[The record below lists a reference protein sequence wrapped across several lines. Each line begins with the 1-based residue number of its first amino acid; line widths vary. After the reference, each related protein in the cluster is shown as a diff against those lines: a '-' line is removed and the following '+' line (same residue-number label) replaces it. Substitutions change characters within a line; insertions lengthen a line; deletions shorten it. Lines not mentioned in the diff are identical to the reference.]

1 MEKRLIHTP
10 EGVRDI
16 YGNEL
21 KKKQYVEQKMMQ
33 SFDSFGYKR
42 IQTPVF
48 EFFDVFSK
56 EIGTTKSNEL
66 YKFFDKEG
74 NTLVLRPDFTPSMAR
89 CAAKYYL
96 EEDIPV
102 RFSYCGN
109 TFTNT
114 SELQGKLKEV
124 TQTGVEL
131 IGDGSQSA
139 DAELIHLAV
148 TALKASGLTEFQISI
163 GEIEF
168 FKGLCEEAGLS
179 EEMESQV
186 RELISNK
193 NYFGVEEY
201 ITEEGIEKS
210 KAEAFLKVAE
220 LFGSYDCLEEAKT
233 LVTNEKSL
241 KAVKRLEK
249 LYDTLKDFGD
259 EKYVSFDLGMVSKYN
274 YYTGIIF
281 KAYTYGV
288 GDAILKG
295 GRYDNLL
302 TYFGKSAPAIGFM
315 IVTDDLM
322 IALNSQKISTGLVP
336 DIEYLLYDKV
346 MYKEAMRA
354 ADYRRS
360 LGFKVECV
368 AFAEGKHMDD
378 YVRYGY
384 SNMVSKLYHLTSDEK
399 VLVYDLA
406 DNSADAL
413 PVDNYELKAFLG
425 REK

>member
-16 YGNEL
+16 YGNEFR
-21 KKKQYVEQKMMQ
+21 KKRKVQKELMK
-33 SFDSFGYKR
+33 SFNLFGYKE

-48 EFFDVFSK
+48 EYFDVFSK

-89 CAAKYYL
+89 CAAKYYI

-131 IGDGSQSA
+131 IGDDSRSA

-148 TALKASGLTEFQISI
+148 TALKNSGLKQFQISI

-179 EEMESQV
+179 EEMESNV
-186 RELISNK
+186 RALISNK

-201 ITEEGIEKS
+201 ITEQGIGKK

-220 LFGSYDCLEEAKT
+220 LFGSYECLEEAKQ

-249 LYDTLKDFGD
+249 LYETLKEFGD

-302 TYFGKSAPAIGFM
+302 SYFGKSAPAIGFM
-315 IVTDDLM
+315 IVVDDLM
-322 IALNSQKISTGLVP
+322 IALNSQKLEP
-336 DIEYLLYDKV
+336 QCDPYIEYLLYDKE
-346 MYKEAMRA
+346 MYNDAMKIA
-354 ADYRRS
+354 MKRRS
-360 LGFKVECV
+360 LGKAIECV
-368 AFAEGKHMDD
+368 AFASGKKLDD

-384 SNMVSKLYHLTSDEK
+384 SNMVSKLYRVTTDEK
-399 VLVYDLA
+399 VLVYDLS
-406 DNSADAL
+406 DESGDCV
-413 PVDNYELKAFLG
+413 PVDNYDVKAFLG
-425 REK
+425 RDE

>member
-21 KKKQYVEQKMMQ
+21 KKKQYVEQKLMQ

-48 EFFDVFSK
+48 EYFDVFSK

-131 IGDGSQSA
+131 IGDASQSA

-148 TALKASGLTEFQISI
+148 TALKASGLSDFQISV

-179 EEMESQV
+179 EEMENQV

-201 ITEEGIEKS
+201 ITEEGIKKS

-220 LFGSYDCLEEAKT
+220 LFGSYECLEEAKN

-249 LYDTLKDFGD
+249 LYDTLKEFGD

-295 GRYDNLL
+295 GRYDKLL
-302 TYFGKSAPAIGFM
+302 SCFGKSAPAIGFM
-315 IVTDDLM
+315 IVVDDLM
-322 IALNSQKISTGLVP
+322 IALGSQKLTPDVAA
-336 DIEYLLYDKV
+336 DIEYLLYDKI
-346 MYKEAMRA
+346 MYKDAMKA
-354 ADYRRS
+354 ADHRRS
-360 LGFKVECV
+360 LGCKVECV

-384 SNMVSKLYHLTSDEK
+384 QNMVSKLYHLTSDEK

-406 DNSADAL
+406 DDSADAL

-425 REK
+425 RKE

>member
-1 MEKRLIHTP
+1 MEKRLLHTP

-21 KKKQYVEQKMMQ
+21 RKKQKVENDLMTA
-33 SFDSFGYKR
+33 FDSFGYKR

-102 RFSYCGN
+102 RFCYCGN

-131 IGDGSQSA
+131 IGDGARSA

-148 TALKASGLTEFQISI
+148 TALKKSGLKEFQISI

-179 EEMESQV
+179 EEMEEQV
-186 RELISNK
+186 RRLISNK

-210 KAEAFLKVAE
+210 KADAFLKVAE

-249 LYDTLKDFGD
+249 LYDTLKEFGD

-302 TYFGKSAPAIGFM
+302 SYFGKSAPAIGFM
-315 IVTDDLM
+315 IVVDDLM
-322 IALNSQKISTGLVP
+322 IALGSQKLTPESTS
-336 DIEYLLYDKV
+336 DIEYLLYDKS
-346 MYKEAMRA
+346 MYKEAVKI
-354 ADYRRS
+354 ADKRRS
-360 LGFKVECV
+360 LGCKVECV
-368 AFAEGKHMDD
+368 AFAEGKQTED

-384 SNMVSKLYHLTSDEK
+384 NHMVSKLYRLTSDEK

-406 DNSADAL
+406 DDSADAL
-413 PVDNYELKAFLG
+413 PVDNYDLKAFLG
-425 REK
+425 REE

>member
-1 MEKRLIHTP
+1 MENRLIHTP

-21 KKKQYVEQKMMQ
+21 KKKLQVERLLMK
-33 SFDSFGYKR
+33 SFDRFGYKR

-48 EFFDVFSK
+48 EYFDVFGK
-56 EIGTTKSNEL
+56 EVGTTKSNEL

-74 NTLVLRPDFTPSMAR
+74 NTLVLRPDFTPSIAR
-89 CAAKYYL
+89 CAAKYYM

-109 TFTNT
+109 TFTNA

-131 IGDGSQSA
+131 IGDASQSA

-148 TALKASGLTEFQISI
+148 TALKASGLKQFQISV

-179 EEMESQV
+179 EEMEHQV
-186 RELISNK
+186 RGLISNK

-220 LFGSYDCLEEAKT
+220 LFGSYECLEEAKT

-249 LYDTLKDFGD
+249 LYDTLKEFGD

-295 GRYDNLL
+295 GRYDKLL
-302 TYFGKSAPAIGFM
+302 DHFGKSAPAIGFM
-315 IVTDDLM
+315 IVVDDLM
-322 IALNSQKISTGLVP
+322 IALGSQKLMPGRIP
-336 DIEYLLYDKV
+336 DIEYLLYDKK
-346 MYKEAMRA
+346 MYKDAMKV
-354 ADYRRS
+354 ADHRRS
-360 LGFKVECV
+360 LGCKVECV
-368 AFAEGKHMDD
+368 AFADGKHMDD

-384 SNMVSKLYHLTSDEK
+384 NNMVSKIYRLTSDEK

-406 DNSADAL
+406 DDSADAL
-413 PVDNYELKAFLG
+413 PVDNYDLKAFLG
-425 REK
+425 RNE